1 MSIILIEDNI
11 YKIEGNRQELLKR
24 GSKFLES
31 RFDKDIEV
39 EIGSDID
46 KLREIENKVSK
57 YRLTNNKSAYYI
69 SPYIW
74 IIKNKNSKVS
84 KKFKE
89 FIKKQNIDNLDSSKQ
104 FTLVFNNN
112 EVSVGNKKIIR
123 LSYKHLSILDNLMY
137 LGAKKIFGAKNEQ
150 YIEHAGMLDINNQGK
165 VDKIVINTHRNFNA
179 EDDKEIL
186 FNYDLPDIQ
195 ENEMIFHTH
204 PPTGGVYGRLK
215 DEIIYDPPSPEDI
228 LHFME
233 NYNEGVVQ
241 NSLVVAIEGYYVIKC
256 KKIGLNEI
264 RIEDVEYFLSRYNK
278 LLDRLQDKAL
288 DDHKVH
294 SKKFEKSKDYF
305 FSEVDENYLENM
317 NRFLDNYNI
326 EIEFKK
332 RKYNKKIKKFIVQTL
347 YLEIIPIEI

>member
-1 MSIILIEDNI
+1 MSIILIEENI

-39 EIGSDID
+39 EIGSEID

-74 IIKNKNSKVS
+74 IIKNKNTKVS

-150 YIEHAGMLDINNQGK
+150 SMRG
-165 VDKIVINTHRNFNA
+165 
-179 EDDKEIL
+179 
-186 FNYDLPDIQ
+186 
-195 ENEMIFHTH
+195 
-204 PPTGGVYGRLK
+204 
-215 DEIIYDPPSPEDI
+215 
-228 LHFME
+228 
-233 NYNEGVVQ
+233 
-241 NSLVVAIEGYYVIKC
+241 C
-256 KKIGLNEI
+256 
-264 RIEDVEYFLSRYNK
+264 
-278 LLDRLQDKAL
+278 
-288 DDHKVH
+288 
-294 SKKFEKSKDYF
+294 
-305 FSEVDENYLENM
+305 
-317 NRFLDNYNI
+317 
-326 EIEFKK
+326 
-332 RKYNKKIKKFIVQTL
+332 
-347 YLEIIPIEI
+347 